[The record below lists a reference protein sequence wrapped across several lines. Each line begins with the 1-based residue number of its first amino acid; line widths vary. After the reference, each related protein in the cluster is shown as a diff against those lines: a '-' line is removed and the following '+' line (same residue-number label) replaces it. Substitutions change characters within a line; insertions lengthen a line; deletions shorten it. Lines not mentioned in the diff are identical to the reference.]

1 MSIQSQI
8 PVSTFSLLNNNKK
21 CQAHATEKNS
31 GQNIIEDTYSQNC
44 EHVTLSVRPEN
55 AIIRKD
61 SSHIA
66 FSDINIVYTGDI
78 HGYMTQIPDKTD
90 SYIGGSIKMT
100 EIIESLRKEY
110 KNPIVIDAGDWGQGT
125 LESNLSK
132 GEDMAG
138 IFSRGKYD
146 AVAIGNHEFDWGVK
160 NLKDIIANA
169 QMPVLSSNIV
179 QKDGNLIDGVKPYI
193 IKTVNGLDVGIVGL
207 ITEDVPKAAIPSNIE
222 GLKFINMVETAE
234 RYVKEMK
241 KQGAD
246 FIIAV
251 THADDKKDEE
261 LARKVEGIDVIVG
274 GHSHNLTKEPEKVN
288 NTLIVKAGTKGKQIG
303 HLSLKVINEK
313 IISEEYMFNPHCT
326 VGFNKKADHII
337 SFDNEMINV
346 ESNPV
351 ENLVFSVMEKTRC
364 KKEELIGSLAFDLTH
379 DASRGG
385 ETILGNFITDAI
397 KVMAKTDI
405 AFQTSSGIRDQ
416 INKGKLTYGDIYK
429 VFPFD
434 NRTVCIDL
442 SGKQIKNIMEISAGA
457 NLDKSYLQVSGISV
471 DIDNRKPMGERVS
484 NIQVNKQPLEEGKT
498 YRVAINDLLVT
509 GSFGYTEFKNG
520 SNVEYMKLQRDV
532 ILDYISQNPN
542 IVNVPEL
549 GRLNLKN
556 FS

>member
-1 MSIQSQI
+1 MSIQSQV
-8 PVSTFSLLNNNKK
+8 PMSTLSILNNNKK
-21 CQAHATEKNS
+21 CQAHATEKNTV
-31 GQNIIEDTYSQNC
+31 QNIIEDTYSQNR

-55 AIIRKD
+55 AMIPKD
-61 SSHIA
+61 SSHIVV
-66 FSDINIVYTGDI
+66 SDIDIIYTGDI
-78 HGYMTQIPDKTD
+78 HGYMTQIPDKAD
-90 SYIGGSIKMT
+90 SYIGGSIKMA

-132 GEDMAG
+132 GKDMVG
-138 IFSRGKYD
+138 IFSRVKYD
-146 AVAIGNHEFDWGVK
+146 AVTIGNHEFDWGVN
-160 NLKDIIANA
+160 NLKDIIATA
-169 QMPVLSSNIV
+169 QMPILSSNIV
-179 QKDGNLIDGVKPYI
+179 QEDGNMIDGVKPYI
-193 IKTVNGLDVGIVGL
+193 IKTANGLNVGIVGL
-207 ITEDVPKAAIPSNIE
+207 ITEDMPEAAIPGNIE

-241 KQGAD
+241 KEGVD
-246 FIIAV
+246 FIIAL

-261 LARKVEGIDVIVG
+261 LASKVEGIDVIVG
-274 GHSHNLTKEPEKVN
+274 GHSHNITKEPVKVN

-303 HLSLKVINEK
+303 HLSLKVINEN
-313 IISEEYMFNPHCT
+313 IIPEEYLFNPHCT

-351 ENLVFSVMEKTRC
+351 ENLVFSITEKTRL
-364 KKEELIGSLAFDLTH
+364 KKEEAIGSLAFDLTH
-379 DASRGG
+379 DASGG
-385 ETILGNFITDAI
+385 RETILGNFITDAI
-397 KVMAKTDI
+397 RVMAKTDI

-416 INKGKLTYGDIYK
+416 IYKGKLTYGNIYN

-442 SGKQIKNIMEISAGA
+442 LGKQIKNIMEISADA

-471 DIDNRKPMGERVS
+471 DIDNRKPVGERVS

-509 GSFGYTEFKNG
+509 GSFGYTEFKKGN
-520 SNVEYMKLQRDV
+520 NVEYMKLQRDV

-542 IVNVPEL
+542 ITNVPEL
-549 GRLNLKN
+549 GRLNLKE
-556 FS
+556 